1 MPTWGFSLLLQEEFF
16 LLSHLRIHQKQQVP
30 SFLWLLG
37 AFALPKRLLQNLKS
51 NKYLRFRGYLG
62 LFALLTGR
70 ILAVTASSNSSKAT
84 STPVFMATWG
94 FCPSAASAPKPKK
107 QQVPLFSWLLGAF
120 ALPRRLLQKRKSN
133 KFPCFHGYL
142 GLFALLTGRIR
153 SVTASSLS
161 PKATSTPVFMATW
174 GF

>member
-107 QQVPLFSWLLGAF
+107 QQVPPFSCLLGAF
-120 ALPRRLLQKRKSN
+120 RTSHRKNSFCYRIFEFIKSN
-133 KFPCFHGYL
+133 KFPHFHAYL
-142 GLFALLTGRIR
+142 GLLTFRGVC
-153 SVTASSLS
+153 SKT
-161 PKATSTPVFMATW
+161 
-174 GF
+174 